1 MDGQRP
7 SASRQKRS
15 PAFGR
20 ARLAPLSETEIAGRS
35 VAAVLAAAEAN
46 GFNPSDEAEDK
57 AQALSGSCWIHRH
70 CCPGTFGPRRQGLL
84 KTGLFRNPRWSRQE
98 MINRARFAAGPAAFG
113 RDATREQP
121 ATAQIC
127 GANAGHSRRS
137 RSSPATPPA
146 FAVATPSRATRTHM
160 AGRAK
165 SVLAFRRCPLLRAA
179 GSALD
184 GARPCFPGRRFRL
197 RRFLRT
203 RLSGPPGRGLR

>member
-1 MDGQRP
+1 MLLRVSRFAQASTPKMRWTD
-7 SASRQKRS
+7 SARVPPRQKRS

-113 RDATREQP
+113 RDAGAAGNGADLRRQCRSFP
-121 ATAQIC
+121 AVAQFAGDSARFRRGDALARDAHTHGRSC
-127 GANAGHSRRS
+127 EVGASVSKMPSSSRR
-137 RSSPATPPA
+137 
-146 FAVATPSRATRTHM
+146 
-160 AGRAK
+160 
-165 SVLAFRRCPLLRAA
+165 
-179 GSALD
+179 
-184 GARPCFPGRRFRL
+184 RL
-197 RRFLRT
+197 CA
-203 RLSGPPGRGLR
+203 